1 MKTQKIFLSTFLL
14 FGLIISAFAQK
25 GASFPAMKTET
36 IRVWG
41 NCGMCK
47 KTIEKAAFSK
57 NASYANWN
65 EDTKTLVVKY
75 PLLGATNS
83 DIIQQ
88 AVAAAG
94 YDTEKFTASN
104 EAYNKLR
111 NCCQYDRKT
120 PVHQQ

>member
-1 MKTQKIFLSTFLL
+1 MKTQKIFLLTFLF

-25 GASFPAMKTET
+25 GSSFPAMKTET
-36 IRVWG
+36 IKVWG

-47 KTIEKAAFSK
+47 KTIEKAAYSK
-57 NASYANWN
+57 NVNYASWN
-65 EDTKTLVVKY
+65 EDTKMLTVKY
-75 PLLGATNS
+75 PLVGATNS
-83 DIIQQ
+83 DIIQR

-120 PVHQQ
+120 QAQQ